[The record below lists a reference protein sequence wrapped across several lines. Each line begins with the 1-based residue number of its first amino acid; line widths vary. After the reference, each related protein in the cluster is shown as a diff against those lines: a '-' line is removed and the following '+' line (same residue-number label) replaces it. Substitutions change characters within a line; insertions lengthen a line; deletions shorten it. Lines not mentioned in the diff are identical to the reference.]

1 LTIYLQN
8 IQYKRKVVAINKL
21 LHNTANN
28 PSPIIAGSD
37 FSTQNVVEKLNM
49 KKVKYEKG
57 KTQKIDL
64 FFLFKSLSI
73 KKRGINEKKI
83 KTTKNEK
90 FGGQLMK
97 KNKPEMSE

>member
-8 IQYKRKVVAINKL
+8 IQYNRKVVAMNKL
-21 LHNTANN
+21 LHNTAKK

-49 KKVKYEKG
+49 KKEKYEKG
-57 KTQKIDL
+57 KIQKIDL

-83 KTTKNEK
+83 KKTKKDK
-90 FGGQLMK
+90 FGGQLIK
-97 KNKPEMSE
+97 KNRPEISE